1 MKILAVIA
9 LLPAVAV
16 AAPILPTF
24 DTTFSDA
31 PGLSLGDAIASGH
44 RPIVAPPADLFPSIS
59 STGRLRAVE
68 RKIVSHM
75 PVITAKDVDA
85 KMPIAAPD
93 SSTDFKL
100 AVIEPKVES
109 AH

>member
-1 MKILAVIA
+1 MKTLAVIA

-16 AAPILPTF
+16 AAPLLPTF
-24 DTTFSDA
+24 DIKFSDT

-44 RPIVAPPADLFPSIS
+44 RPVVAQPAASFPSIS
-59 STGRLRAVE
+59 STGRLRPIE
-68 RKIVSHM
+68 RKVVSHM
-75 PVITAKDVDA
+75 PVITGKDVGA

-100 AVIEPKVES
+100 IVIEPKVES